1 MGNENKRKVLLP
13 REAGRFPDST
23 NDVPVHLLRAVQWS
37 CGNRAGGV
45 IRRRDVGPRPH
56 DAPEDDMRTT
66 LFAPLAVLLALAA
79 NAVHAADQPGQKQQ
93 QLAQQAQTVL
103 KTHCYRCHGQ
113 DGSVEGSVNYI
124 TDLAKLVARKK
135 VLPHDTKGS
144 RLFRRVDEGTMPPP
158 DEQPRPSPAE
168 VAVLKK
174 WIEAGAPAGQVATRA
189 AITQPEVYAAILA
202 DLGTMDRRTRRFQRY
217 FTLTH
222 LHNAGLSDEEL
233 QTYRNALAKLVNSL
247 SWGSQIKNP
256 VPVDASRTVLRIDLR
271 WYVWDA
277 AIWNRILQEY
287 PYGLLDDSVS
297 ARAVSVGTLAK
308 QPLVRAD
315 WFVATASRAPLYY
328 DVLRLPASLAE
339 LEKLI
344 RVDAAENIRQE
355 RVARIGF
362 NGSGISRFNRIL
374 ERHDSAQGMYWR
386 TYDFDEP
393 PANLVQRIE
402 NGLLPDR
409 RNIFAF
415 PLGPGG
421 LAENPFQHIGGEAI
435 FALPNGLHAYVL
447 YNAND
452 ARLNKGPINV
462 VSDARRPDRAVE
474 SGVSCMGCHT
484 TGILPKADQVIDHLA
499 KNPKAFKRD
508 EADVIRA
515 LYPGKEAGLK
525 LMEADA
531 KKFTETVAKTG
542 AKVSR
547 FEAVSTITLKYEA
560 DVDLVSAASEVGLTP
575 DEFRGRISQ
584 SETLLKHVGAL
595 RAGGTVTR
603 QLWVQAFGDIA
614 RELQLGG
621 LYQANLN
628 GPTLRDNT
636 GELDPLEARDAAN
649 QWAFSTDGRRAVV
662 ASGDRSVRYFDVEG
676 RRDLKRLVGHTASV
690 WAVALSPDGKLA
702 ASGAMDGTARA
713 WNLTTGLATGSFTDH
728 TSLVSAVAFTPNG
741 KWVVSGDFEGTVV
754 YWKAAGGQEGW
765 RVEKLGLITALA
777 VDPQGEFV
785 AVTTDTALV
794 LLDLKDGHERHR
806 YGTFTS
812 PLSAI
817 AISPD
822 GKWIAAGSDAG
833 IVRVWRVGEAKS
845 KATLM
850 GHVGGVRSIAIK
862 NGGRWVLTGGA
873 DRTVRLWATFAEK
886 QTVPLFRKHKA
897 SVTGVAF
904 LENDTQTV
912 SGDRELNALP
922 WRIEKFLHATPA
934 PPSPAK
940 KDAPKG
946 PPKIPYA
953 RP

>member
-1 MGNENKRKVLLP
+1 
-13 REAGRFPDST
+13 
-23 NDVPVHLLRAVQWS
+23 
-37 CGNRAGGV
+37 
-45 IRRRDVGPRPH
+45 
-56 DAPEDDMRTT
+56 MRT
-66 LFAPLAVLLALAA
+66 LLAPLAVLLALSAPSA
-79 NAVHAADQPGQKQQ
+79 RAGDKQQQ
-93 QLAQQAQTVL
+93 QLARQAQAVL

-113 DGSVEGSVNYI
+113 DGSVEGSVNYV

-135 VLPHDTKGS
+135 VLPNDAKGS

-158 DEQPRPSPAE
+158 DEQPRPGAAE

-174 WIEAGAPAGQVATRA
+174 WIEAGAPAGEVTSRA
-189 AITQPEVYAAILA
+189 AISQGEVYAAVLA
-202 DLGTMDRRTRRFQRY
+202 DLATMDRRARRFQRY

-247 SWGSQIKNP
+247 SWGSKVVNP
-256 VPVDASRTVLRIDLR
+256 VPVDANRTVLRIDLR
-271 WYVWDA
+271 WYLWDA
-277 AIWNRILQEY
+277 ATWNRILQEY
-287 PYGLLDDSVS
+287 PYGVLDDSVS

-308 QPLVRAD
+308 QPLVRGD

-328 DVLRLPASLAE
+328 DVLQLPASLAE

-355 RVARIGF
+355 RVARIAF

-393 PANLVQRIE
+393 PANLAERIQG
-402 NGLLPDR
+402 GLLPDR

-421 LAENPFQHIGGEAI
+421 LAEDPFRHIGGEAI

-447 YNAND
+447 YTAND

-462 VSDARRPDRAVE
+462 VSDPKRPDRAVE
-474 SGVSCMGCHT
+474 AGVSCMGCHA

-499 KNPKAFKRD
+499 KNPKAFKRE
-508 EADVIRA
+508 EAGIIRA

-531 KKFTETVAKTG
+531 KKFAEAVAKTG
-542 AKVSR
+542 AKVSK

-560 DVDLVSAASEVGLTP
+560 EVDLATGASEVGLSP
-575 DEFRGRISQ
+575 EEFRGRISQ
-584 SETLLKHVGAL
+584 SEALVKHVGAL

-603 QLWVQAFGDIA
+603 QIWVQAFGDIA

-621 LYQANLN
+621 LYQSNLN
-628 GPTLRDNT
+628 GPTRKDNT

-649 QWAFSTDGRRAVV
+649 QWAFSPDGRRAVV

-676 RRDLKRLVGHTASV
+676 RRDLKRFVGHTASV
-690 WAVALSPDGKLA
+690 WAVALSPDGKFA
-702 ASGAMDGTARA
+702 ASGSMDGTARA
-713 WNLTTGLATGSFTDH
+713 WNITTGLEAGKFADH

-741 KWVVSGDFEGTVV
+741 KWVVSGDFDGTVA
-754 YWKAAGGQEGW
+754 YWKAAGGKEGW
-765 RVEKLGLITALA
+765 RAEKLGLVTGLA
-777 VDPQGEFV
+777 IDPQGQFV
-785 AVTTDTALV
+785 AVATDTALV
-794 LLDLKDGHERHR
+794 LLDLKDGRELHRH
-806 YGTFTS
+806 GKFNS
-812 PLSAI
+812 PLSAV
-817 AISPD
+817 AVSPD
-822 GKWIAAGSDAG
+822 GKWVAAGSDAG
-833 IVRVWRVGEAKS
+833 VVRVWRVGEDKAKV
-845 KATLM
+845 TLT
-850 GHVGGVRSIAIK
+850 GHVGGVRSVAIK
-862 NGGRWVLTGGA
+862 DGGRRVLTGGA

-886 QTVPLFRKHKA
+886 QTVPVFRKHA
-897 SVTGVAF
+897 AGVTGVAF
-904 LENDTQTV
+904 LENGTQTV

-922 WRIEKFLHATPA
+922 WKIDKFLGAA
-934 PPSPAK
+934 PTQPAK
-940 KDAPKG
+940 ADPPKG
-946 PPKIPYA
+946 PAKIPYA
-953 RP
+953 KP